1 MYLSLIL
8 LQTIF
13 NYEKKIITKSYYMYS
28 LVLFL
33 QNKQIEHSIDSIF
46 CALNY
51 ILKNAM
57 KRYCVFLVGVLIL
70 LLAIFRNLSNRRYF
84 FRGKEIVMAL

>member
-51 ILKNAM
+51 IFKKCNE
-57 KRYCVFLVGVLIL
+57 KIL
-70 LLAIFRNLSNRRYF
+70 RLPCWRLNFAIGHL
-84 FRGKEIVMAL
+84 